1 MGRRSR
7 KRVAADAPAG
17 ARAEEARRGRSESA
31 GPTEG
36 PAPGGAPRRRA
47 RVSEAPPAPWSPFP
61 LVELCILAGIVL
73 LVVGLLVHGRR
84 GPVLAG
90 CGLALVALSALEL
103 SIREH
108 FSGYRSHSALLA
120 GAATVA
126 AEALLYFTLHPL
138 PLLLAPIALTLFGGL
153 WVLLRSAF
161 RRRTG
166 MGWRA

>member
-7 KRVAADAPAG
+7 KRLAADAPAG
-17 ARAEEARRGRSESA
+17 ARAEEARRGPSEPAGSSA
-31 GPTEG
+31 GP
-36 PAPGGAPRRRA
+36 AGAPRRRA

-73 LVVGLLVHGRR
+73 LVVGLVVHGRR

-90 CGLALVALSALEL
+90 CGLALIALSALEL

-138 PLLLAPIALTLFGGL
+138 PLLLAPIAAAVFGGM